1 MSDQLGTACIE
12 VMDRLDDYLDGT
24 LSPCEMALVSHHL
37 LVCVCCARRMRFE
50 VCMLEA
56 LRSRLR
62 RIEIPAHL
70 RTSITLRL
78 CLESGG
84 E

>member
-1 MSDQLGTACIE
+1 MSDQQGAACIE
-12 VMDRLDDYLDGT
+12 VMDRLDDYLDGN
-24 LSPCEMALVSHHL
+24 LSPHEVTFVSHHL
-37 LVCVCCARRMRFE
+37 LACVCCARRMRFE
-50 VCMLEA
+50 ACMLEA

-84 E
+84 D